1 MKTQISGNEV
11 LVDGKPFRILS
22 GEMHYFRILPDTWR
36 NRLEKMKACGL
47 NSVAT
52 YMPWNLHERTEGKFD
67 FSGMLDV
74 KRYLDIADEIGL
86 KVILRPGPYICSEWE
101 FGGFPAWLLKNP
113 GIRLRCS
120 DPIYMN
126 AVTNYFLAVFDEV
139 REYFDRNIIA
149 LQIEN
154 GYASYGNDM
163 VYYNYLKQLVDESG
177 YKNIVIAADGDSD
190 TRIAN
195 KIPDGVWK
203 TLMCGGD
210 PVPQLE
216 LVNKQ
221 HPGPQLLIEY
231 WSGEAICHNGKTLR
245 YQDTGEIAEN
255 LEKALAW
262 GAHVNFYMFGGG
274 TNFGFTAGAMH
285 WPDGKYFQQVS
296 SYDGR
301 SALSEA
307 GDTTEKYFMF
317 RDVLAKYNPD
327 FDLSMPVPPNSEKC
341 AYGNVYFTEYAS
353 LANNLHA
360 LSEKTVESPVTLTME
375 EIGGDF
381 GFVRYSTYLGQQSFK
396 MPIRIYDFKDRAWV
410 FFDGKLIPHCDG
422 RFTVDTT
429 QGGGQLEIII
439 ENMSRTCFFCNLE
452 ENKKGILRGVIL
464 NNNQQFQ
471 HGWEIS
477 HLPMENLSGLTYGPI
492 PEQKCFPGF
501 FRGTFNIDNVCDTF
515 LEVPYGLRGF
525 VLINGFNIGRYD
537 NIGPQFT
544 TYVPAG
550 ILKQGENTI
559 ELMEYEAMRKPAVR
573 FIDHARCEP

>member
-1 MKTQISGNEV
+1 MKAKIEGNKV
-11 LVDGKPFRILS
+11 LVDGKDFRILS
-22 GEMHYFRILPDTWR
+22 GEMHYFRIHQDTWR

-47 NSVAT
+47 NTVAT
-52 YMPWNLHERTEGKFD
+52 YMPWNLHERTEGIFD

-74 KRYLDIADEIGL
+74 KRYLKTAEEVGL

-120 DPIYMN
+120 DPVYME
-126 AVTNYFLAVFDEV
+126 AVTRYFLRVFEEV
-139 REYFDRNIIA
+139 REFFDRNLIA

-163 VYYNYLKQLVDESG
+163 IYYNYLKQLVDESG
-177 YKNIVIAADGDSD
+177 YQNLVIAADGDSD

-195 KIPDGVWK
+195 NVPDGVWK
-203 TLMCGGD
+203 TLMCGVN
-210 PVPQLE
+210 PIPQLE
-216 LVNKQ
+216 LMNKQ
-221 HPGPQLLIEY
+221 QPGPQMLIEF
-231 WSGEAICHNGKTLR
+231 WSGNAIRHNGVSLR
-245 YQDTGEIAEN
+245 FQDPGELAGS
-255 LEKALAW
+255 LDQALSW

-285 WPDGKYFQQVS
+285 HLNGNYQQQVS
-296 SYDGR
+296 CYDAR
-301 SALSEA
+301 AALNES
-307 GDTTEKYFMF
+307 GDTTEKYFKF
-317 RDVLAKYNPD
+317 REVLAKYNPD
-327 FDLSMPVPPNSEKC
+327 FDPAIPIPPNSEKC
-341 AYGNVYFTEYAS
+341 AYGNVEFTKFAP
-353 LANNLHA
+353 LANNLDT

-381 GFVRYSTYLGQQSFK
+381 GFVRYSTYLEQQSFK

-410 FFDGKLIPHCDG
+410 FFDGKLIPHNDG

-429 QGGGQLEIII
+429 QGSGQLEIIV
-439 ENMSRTCFFCNLE
+439 ENMSRTCFYCNIE
-452 ENKKGILRGVIL
+452 ENKKGILRGVL
-464 NNNQQFQ
+464 LNNQQFQ
-471 HGWEIS
+471 HGWKIS
-477 HLPMENLSGLTYGPI
+477 HMPMEDLSGLAYKPI
-492 PEQKCFPGF
+492 PEQKSLPGF

-515 LEVPYGLRGF
+515 LEVPYGQRGF

-544 TYVPAG
+544 SYVPAG

-559 ELMEYEAMRKPAVR
+559 ELMEYETMRKPAVR
-573 FIDHARCEP
+573 FISHARCEP